1 MSGEQ
6 DATRCRMTP
15 PQDSVSDVER
25 LRAALTLTVGQLTA
39 IREANDPDDADSYRC
54 DDREGCLDWTHA
66 AAAEA
71 EKAGLAAL
79 AVPIN
84 KIGEDAK

>member
-1 MSGEQ
+1 MTQ
-6 DATRCRMTP
+6 TP

-25 LRAALTLTVGQLTA
+25 LRAALELAVAQLTA

-54 DDREGCLDWTHA
+54 DDREGCLDWTYA

-71 EKAGLAAL
+71 EKAVLAAL
-79 AVPIN
+79 SVPIN